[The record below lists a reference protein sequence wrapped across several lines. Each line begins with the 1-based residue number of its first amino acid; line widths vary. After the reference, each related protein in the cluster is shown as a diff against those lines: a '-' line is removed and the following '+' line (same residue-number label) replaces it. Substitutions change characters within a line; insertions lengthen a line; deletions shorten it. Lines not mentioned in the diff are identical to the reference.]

1 MLEFRYQKEP
11 YSFRMKID
19 AAMLFTFIQAIDLII
34 KLLIF
39 VT

>member
-1 MLEFRYQKEP
+1 MLEFRYQRGP
-11 YSFRMKID
+11 YTFRMEVD